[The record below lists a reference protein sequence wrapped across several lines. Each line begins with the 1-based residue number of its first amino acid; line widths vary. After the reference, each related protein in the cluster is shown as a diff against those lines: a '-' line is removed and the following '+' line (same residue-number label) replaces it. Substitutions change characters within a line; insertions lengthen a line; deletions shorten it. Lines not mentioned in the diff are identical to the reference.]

1 MRRES
6 DEEDASVSDAGG
18 ELAADEIKGSDD
30 SSVQDLEAPSRKR
43 KAPQTA
49 LKVRVPRCL
58 HHWGPLTSTQEALS
72 WQPHPCPII
81 EIPFRA
87 VPVTLDQ

>member
-6 DEEDASVSDAGG
+6 DEEDVSASDVVG
-18 ELAADEIKGSDD
+18 ELAADEIEGSDD
-30 SSVQDLEAPSRKR
+30 SSVEDLEAPSRKR

-58 HHWGPLTSTQEALS
+58 HH
-72 WQPHPCPII
+72 
-81 EIPFRA
+81 
-87 VPVTLDQ
+87 